1 MRVTLAAL
9 VALTAATLIVF
20 ALWPEIDLHVA
31 RLFYGPAGFVGQS
44 ALGRFARE
52 FFRATPYLLLVGF
65 ALLYLVR
72 QLGAPVPYAPSG
84 RALVF
89 LLASMAIG
97 PGLIVNLGLKD
108 HAHRPRPSHIT
119 EFGGRDAFRPWYRFD
134 GACKKN
140 CSFVSGEAAQ
150 GFWMVA
156 PASLAPPPYRP
167 LAIGAALL
175 FGFGTSAL
183 RLASGGHFLSDA
195 LLGGLITLIVVL
207 LVHRV
212 VWPRGRP

>member
-1 MRVTLAAL
+1 MRVILPAL

-20 ALWPEIDLHVA
+20 AIWPAIDLDVA

-44 ALGRFARE
+44 PLGRFGRE
-52 FFRATPYLLLVGF
+52 FFRVTPFLLLFGFAGLYLL
-65 ALLYLVR
+65 R

-89 LLASMAIG
+89 LIASMAIG
-97 PGLIVNLGLKD
+97 PGLIVNLGLKG

-119 EFGGRDAFRPWYRFD
+119 EFGGLDEFRPWYRFD

-175 FGFGTSAL
+175 FGLGASAL
-183 RLASGGHFLSDA
+183 RLAYGGHFLSDA
-195 LLGGLITLIVVL
+195 LLGGLMTLIVVV